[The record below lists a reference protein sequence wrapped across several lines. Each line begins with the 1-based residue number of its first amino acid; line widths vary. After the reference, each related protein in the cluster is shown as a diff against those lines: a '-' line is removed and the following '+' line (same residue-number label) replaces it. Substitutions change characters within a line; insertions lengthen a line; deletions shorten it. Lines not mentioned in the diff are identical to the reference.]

1 MRWMRKGSKGGER
14 RVQWLTRLS
23 LKNPAMVIIL
33 SLLVALGGIFSF
45 TVINIESEP
54 QAQLGM
60 LTIST
65 AYPNAASEDVLEDV
79 TKPLEKV
86 IDTVS
91 GVKTYISS
99 SEENHSLITVSIESA
114 ADMEKVEAEVE
125 KSVANAKLPN
135 TAGRPKVKLSVVGS
149 EPMYFLAISN
159 KEQLRT
165 DDAFYQLVKDTIVE
179 DLQTISGV
187 ESADVIGL
195 ATRLVR
201 IKPRQDDLH
210 YYGMTASDL
219 RQAITAQHLATSV
232 GSVTNAGQDYIARFT
247 NEYKSLDELR
257 KTIVRIPVAENG
269 TQGYLQ
275 LSDLA
280 DVDWEMERSS
290 ISRLNGKPAVAVQIA
305 KTSEGNIV
313 EISDT
318 IHEKLEGYRV
328 KYPDLNF
335 ELVSDRSDFV
345 KSSIGGMAKEGAM
358 GIVMAIAVIYLFLRS
373 VKTTL
378 IVVVSIPLCVLVS
391 VMLMQFNGMTINL
404 MSLFGMTVA
413 IGRVVD
419 DSIVVIENI
428 FRRLLTEP
436 RTQSTII
443 KAVGEVGSAITSST
457 LTTVAVFLPIAF
469 VSGML
474 GDFFKPFAAAVTWSL
489 LASLIVAVTVVPLLA
504 SITMRQERPK
514 QHHTGNISGL
524 YTRLLRAA
532 LENKGKVAVL
542 TVVLFV
548 GSIGLAAKLPTGFLP
563 ELNMNLLYIKV
574 SMPTGTSLEKT
585 SATASA
591 VETAVLQEPQVMYI
605 QSKIGANDD
614 AAKRSHIADMT
625 IKLVPGADENKVL
638 SQLRERVKPL
648 IPASAQVTF
657 SKPAAGGQ
665 GGYQLVLYGADLT
678 TLKEAAAAIK
688 TQLKQNPLLANIK
701 DNVSETRGQLS
712 IQVDRD
718 QALLRGL
725 TPEQVSKEVG
735 AANGT
740 TNMKSLKLNGE
751 EYTLVFGSGEKAALE
766 QLPGVWVKTPSGQQV
781 SLEEIASLQ
790 KDEVTPQLL
799 RKEGKPYIQIN
810 ADILSADK
818 GGVAAEQTRLLQQMK
833 LPPGVS
839 VSAEGISQDLQ
850 KGFTEMLAAM
860 GAAILLVLLVMVAA
874 FGNLLS
880 PAAVLLSLPLAS
892 IGGLLSLWLVGGV
905 LDMTVMI
912 GFLMLIGIVVT
923 NAIVLIDRVQQHRTA
938 GLPVREA
945 LVEAGKTRLRPIM
958 MTAVA
963 TIAAMLPLALGFSE
977 GSLLSKGLSVVV
989 IGGLLS
995 STLMTLIVVPVGYES
1010 LHNFAFRKQN
1020 RKRLQNAQ
1028 EQM

>member
-1 MRWMRKGSKGGER
+1 M
-14 RVQWLTRLS
+14 QWLTRLS
-23 LKNPAMVIIL
+23 LKNPAMVVIL

-54 QAQLGM
+54 QAKLGM
-60 LTIST
+60 LTVST
-65 AYPNAASEDVLEDV
+65 AYPNASSEDVLEDV

-86 IDTVS
+86 IDAVS

-99 SEENHSLITVSIESA
+99 SEENHSLITVSIESS
-114 ADMEKVEAEVE
+114 ADMEKVEADVE
-125 KSVANAKLPN
+125 KSVTNAKLPN
-135 TAGRPKVKLSVVGS
+135 TAGRPSVKLSVVGS

-159 KEQLRT
+159 KEQLRSNE
-165 DDAFYQLVKDTIVE
+165 AFYRVVKDSIVE

-187 ESADVIGL
+187 ESAEAIGL

-219 RQAITAQHLATSV
+219 RQAITGQHMAASV
-232 GSVTNAGQDYIARFT
+232 GSVTADGQDYIARFT
-247 NEYKSLDELR
+247 NEYKSVDDLKKTKLR
-257 KTIVRIPVAENG
+257 VPGADNNA
-269 TQGYLQ
+269 QGYLQ
-275 LSDLA
+275 LGDLA
-280 DVDWEMERSS
+280 DVDWEMESNS

-313 EISDT
+313 AISDA
-318 IHEKLEGYRV
+318 IHDKLDDYRV
-328 KYPDLNF
+328 KYPDLDF
-335 ELVSDRSDFV
+335 EMVSDRSDFV

-428 FRRLLTEP
+428 FRRFQTEP
-436 RTQSTII
+436 RTKSTII

-504 SITMRQERPK
+504 SVTMRHEPSK
-514 QHHTGNISGL
+514 QHPSGKL
-524 YTRLLRAA
+524 SGVYTRLLRRA
-532 LENKGKVAVL
+532 LENKGKVAIVTL
-542 TVVLFV
+542 ALFV

-563 ELNMNLLYIKV
+563 ELNMNLLYIKIN
-574 SMPTGTSLEKT
+574 MPIGTSLEKT
-585 SATASA
+585 SAVAS
-591 VETAVLQEPQVMYI
+591 EIEKAVLQEPQVLYI
-605 QSKIGANDD
+605 QSKIGSGDD

-625 IKLVPGADENKVL
+625 IKLKPDADENEVL
-638 SQLRERVKPL
+638 AQIRERVKPFV
-648 IPASAQVTF
+648 PASSQITF

-665 GGYQLVLYGADLT
+665 GGYQLVLYGTDLA
-678 TLKEAAAAIK
+678 TLKQAAAVVK
-688 TQLKQNPLLANIK
+688 DRLKQNPVLSNIK

-712 IQVDRD
+712 IKVDRD
-718 QALLRGL
+718 RAMQWGL

-735 AANGT
+735 AAIGT
-740 TNMKSLKLNGE
+740 TSLKSLMVNGK
-751 EYTLVFGSGEKAALE
+751 EYALVFGAGANVAPDELSGI
-766 QLPGVWVKTPSGQQV
+766 WVKTTSGQQV

-790 KDEVTPQLL
+790 KEEVTPQLL
-799 RKEGKPYIQIN
+799 RKDGKAYIQIT
-810 ADILSADK
+810 ADILSTDK
-818 GGVAAEQTRLLQQMK
+818 GGVSAEQTRLLQQLN

-839 VSAEGISQDLQ
+839 MSAEGISQDMQ

-892 IGGLLSLWLVGGV
+892 IRGLLSLWLVGGV
-905 LDMTVMI
+905 MDMTVMI

-923 NAIVLIDRVQQHRTA
+923 NAIVLIDRVQQHRAA

-945 LVEAGKTRLRPIM
+945 LVEAGRTRLRPIM

-977 GSLLSKGLSVVV
+977 GSLLSQGLSVVV
-989 IGGLLS
+989 IGGLLT

-1010 LHNFAFRKQN
+1010 LYQFAHRKRN
-1020 RKRLQNAQ
+1020 RKRLKSAQ
-1028 EQM
+1028 EAM